1 MASEDLL
8 AMAASRL
15 EPLMVG
21 DKSNTVL
28 KSSIVAQVS
37 AAIYYQSH
45 VMVNVM
51 KNKQL
56 QNKFQ
61 NIIFKQ
67 IDQDFL
73 LYMDAQARTKPKQY
87 HHVYEW
93 NRQGDASAR
102 LFKLNKLMSNDF
114 SLRINYELTPSQTF
128 VPTDKGKNR
137 YVFAN
142 KASVMEAGMPVTI
155 APRAA
160 ERLVFD
166 VKGGYTVYMPKG
178 ASVTVRQ
185 PGGPATKNSFR
196 ISYERFFTGQLVNLS
211 IKKSGFQKIFNTKVK
226 QAMGLPADIKRVKYS
241 FSPNTVRSMAS
252 NAINMVGA

>member
-8 AMAASRL
+8 AQAASRL

-21 DKSNTVL
+21 DKSNAVL
-28 KSSIVAQVS
+28 RSSIVAQVS
-37 AAIYYQSH
+37 AAIYYQSN
-45 VMVNVM
+45 VMVNIM

-61 NIIFKQ
+61 SLIFKQ
-67 IDQDFL
+67 IQEDFG
-73 LYMDAQARTKPKQY
+73 LYMDSQARSKPKQY

-93 NRQGDASAR
+93 NRQGEESAR
-102 LFKLNKLMSNDF
+102 LFKLKKLVSNEF
-114 SLRINYELTPSQTF
+114 ALRLNYELMPSKSF
-128 VPTDKGKNR
+128 VPSDKGKNR

-166 VKGGYTVYMPKG
+166 VSGGYTVFMPKG

-185 PGGPATKNSFR
+185 PGGAGTKNSFNLA
-196 ISYERFFTGQLVNLS
+196 YKRFFTGQLVSLS
-211 IKKSGFQKIFNTKVK
+211 IKKSGFHKMFTSKVK
-226 QAMGLPADIKRVKYS
+226 QAMGLPMDIKTVKYS
-241 FSPNTVRSMAS
+241 FSPNTVRSLAS
-252 NAINMVGA
+252 NAVNMVGA